1 MDPLLTSNGRPYG
14 PYRYEK
20 IVEECYVI
28 SKKTNTSYTDVL
40 KMTPLEREYL
50 LKFIRR
56 DVERENE
63 LIEQRRRN
71 TPK

>member
-1 MDPLLTSNGRPYG
+1 MDPLLTSKGLPYG
-14 PYRYEK
+14 PFRYEK
-20 IVEECYVI
+20 IVEECYII

-50 LKFIRR
+50 LKFIRK
-56 DVERENE
+56 DIERENE
-63 LIEQRRRN
+63 LIQNMHNN